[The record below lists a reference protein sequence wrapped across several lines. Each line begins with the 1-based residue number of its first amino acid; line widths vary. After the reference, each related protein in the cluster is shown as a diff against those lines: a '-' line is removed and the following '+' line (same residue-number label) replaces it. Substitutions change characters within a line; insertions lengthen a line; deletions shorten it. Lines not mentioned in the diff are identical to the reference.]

1 MILKLGMK
9 HQAME
14 LFKVYI
20 NHDPGMTLTFL
31 WQGQLRLPKHLNGE
45 NCYNVIRRAKLA
57 VNLQM
62 TESL

>member
-1 MILKLGMK
+1 M
-9 HQAME
+9 
-14 LFKVYI
+14 
-20 NHDPGMTLTFL
+20 
-31 WQGQLRLPKHLNGE
+31 LPKHLNGE